1 MRVRTARGGS
11 MALGCKMASLESSIA
26 TTPNVSTDSDPDSH
40 VGRVLGQFRIE
51 ELMGRGGMGTVY
63 RGVQL
68 SVDRP
73 VAVKLIA
80 GDAENNP
87 DYVLRFRREAKAMAQ
102 LRHPNTVRL
111 LDFGVTEQGRMFM
124 VMELLR
130 GTDLEKRLEKSGPL
144 DLTQALRIVRQIA
157 QSLSEAHAVG
167 IVHRDLKP
175 GNIFL
180 AEVEGGDCFVKVM
193 DFGVAGFKHD
203 GTASTLTMKG
213 AVLGTAAYMSPEQA
227 QGEVVDARADLYS
240 LGVILFEMLAGRPP
254 FQGSTPVSLLIAHVS
269 DPPPRL
275 LELCPDLAELER
287 VQPLLDKLLA
297 KKPEERPS
305 SAADVITWV
314 DALLLEMGSPI
325 TGPSGID
332 VAPKQRTPRPQRR
345 MLVAAAS
352 LLLVTA
358 SLLFAWRRPHDLT
371 WLQVQAQSRL
381 GLLQQRSQDVAS
393 ALDEWRHSQ
402 PASVTI
408 ASVPSGALVQ
418 LEGAE
423 LGKTPY
429 QLQLK
434 RKTLIELALPGH
446 ATQRVTVDPT
456 GDPNVVINL
465 SPLPPLRSAGAL
477 AP

>member
-1 MRVRTARGGS
+1 
-11 MALGCKMASLESSIA
+11 MASLESSTA
-26 TTPNVSTDSDPDSH
+26 TPSPSTDSDPDSH

-80 GDAENNP
+80 GDAEHNP

-130 GTDLEKRLEKSGPL
+130 GTDLEKRLEKSGAL
-144 DLTQALRIVRQIA
+144 DVTQALRIVRQIA
-157 QSLSEAHAVG
+157 QSLSEAHAIG

-240 LGVILFEMLAGRPP
+240 LGVILFEMLVARPP
-254 FQGSTPVSLLIAHVS
+254 FQASTPVSLMIAHVS

-287 VQPLLDKLLA
+287 VQPLLDRLLA
-297 KKPEERPS
+297 KKPDERPS
-305 SAADVITWV
+305 SAADVITAV
-314 DALLLEMGSPI
+314 DALLFEMGSPI

-332 VAPKQRTPRPQRR
+332 VAPKQRTPRRHRR
-345 MLVAAAS
+345 TLVAAIS
-352 LLLVTA
+352 LLLLAA
-358 SLLFAWRRPHDLT
+358 SLLFAWRRPHDLA
-371 WLQVQAQSRL
+371 WLGLQVQSRL
-381 GLLQQRSQDVAS
+381 GLLQQGSQDVAS
-393 ALDEWRHSQ
+393 QTARALDEWRHSR

-434 RKTLIELALPGH
+434 RNTVIELALPGH

-465 SPLPPLRSAGAL
+465 APLPPLRSAGAL

>member
-1 MRVRTARGGS
+1 
-11 MALGCKMASLESSIA
+11 MASLESSIVTA
-26 TTPNVSTDSDPDSH
+26 GPGPGPLTDSDPDSQ

-87 DYVLRFRREAKAMAQ
+87 DYVFRFRREAKAMAQ

-203 GTASTLTMKG
+203 GTASALTMKG

-254 FQGSTPVSLLIAHVS
+254 FQATTPVSLLIAHVS

-287 VQPLLDKLLA
+287 AQPLLDTLLA
-297 KKPEERPS
+297 KQPDERPS

-314 DALLLEMGSPI
+314 DALLFEMGSPI

-332 VAPKQRTPRPQRR
+332 VAPKQRTRRRRPRT
-345 MLVAAAS
+345 LLAAVS
-352 LLLVTA
+352 LLLLAV
-358 SLLFAWRRPHDLT
+358 SLLFVWQRSHDLA
-371 WLQVQAQSRL
+371 WSQVQSRL
-381 GLLQQRSQDVAS
+381 GLLQQRGQEVAS
-393 ALDEWRHSQ
+393 RTARALDEWRHSQ

-434 RKTLIELALPGH
+434 RKMLIELVLPGH
-446 ATQRVTVDPT
+446 APERVTVDPS

-465 SPLPPLRSAGAL
+465 APLPPLRSAGTL
-477 AP
+477 VP